1 MNSIYRRL
9 AAALAI
15 AALCACSSDPQS
27 EVQDRNQTANEG
39 DVPNSSL
46 TFYSMTPSDSEPVAS
61 PIEITDIIC
70 DTDSDTRQVRIDL
83 GEEGHV
89 LVRDDHRLS
98 DPAWLIVV
106 DLTRL
111 DIAGGKRE
119 TIHPER
125 TEAPFHMD
133 QAGNIQGVYGFR
145 LYADLEGRY
154 GVEMD
159 IRCS

>member
-1 MNSIYRRL
+1 MHRMYQRIIT
-9 AAALAI
+9 ALAI
-15 AALCACSSDPQS
+15 VTLCACGNDSQGQEPGQ
-27 EVQDRNQTANEG
+27 NQAARQGNIG
-39 DVPNSSL
+39 NSSL
-46 TFYSMTPSDSEPVAS
+46 TFYSMTPSDNEPVAS
-61 PIEITDIIC
+61 PMEITDITC
-70 DTDSDTRQVRIDL
+70 DVDSDTREVRIDL
-83 GEEGHV
+83 GEEGHI

-111 DIAGGKRE
+111 DIPGGQRE

-125 TEAPFHMD
+125 TQAPFHMD
-133 QAGNIQGVYGFR
+133 EAGNIKGAYGFR

-159 IRCS
+159 IRC

>member
-1 MNSIYRRL
+1 MHRMYQRIIT
-9 AAALAI
+9 ALAI
-15 AALCACSSDPQS
+15 VTLCACGNDSQGQEPGQ
-27 EVQDRNQTANEG
+27 NQAARQGNIG
-39 DVPNSSL
+39 NSSL
-46 TFYSMTPSDSEPVAS
+46 TFYSMTPSDNEPVAS
-61 PIEITDIIC
+61 PMEITDITC
-70 DTDSDTRQVRIDL
+70 DVDSDTREVRIDL

-111 DIAGGKRE
+111 DIPGGKRE

-133 QAGNIQGVYGFR
+133 EAGNIQGVYGFR

-159 IRCS
+159 IRC